1 MDFKFTP
8 EQEALKSEFDTF
20 FREEEKNAPEGWVGG
35 MEDRW
40 ESDDGWAYHLATAKK
55 MAERGWLS
63 LAWPKEYDGREL
75 GIIEQALF
83 SESASYHRVPGID
96 FMGSQILAPAL
107 LALGTEE
114 QKREWLPKI
123 ANAESQWCQGWSEPN
138 AGSDLAALT
147 TRAVE
152 DGDEFVIN
160 GQKIWTTAAHRADHI
175 FILARTDPEIPRH
188 KGLTFFLSEMDR
200 PGITVRPLHYM
211 NGAHVYNEVFLDD
224 LRVPKKN
231 IVGQLNQGWYATM
244 AGANFERSGCAV
256 LAEGRRDL
264 EDLVQFCKET
274 LVRGKLLANDPTVRR
289 KLSDRAIELE
299 AARQWSYYCAF
310 KQSQNPMT
318 IAEPSAAKYYSTELI
333 VRLANTAIEVMGL
346 YGTLKRGSRWAPLHG
361 KFESMCQLYLGVTI
375 AAGSTEI
382 QKNLI
387 AWLELQLPRS

>member
-1 MDFKFTP
+1 MDFRFSS
-8 EQEALKSEFDTF
+8 EQEALRNEFEAF
-20 FREEEKNAPEGWVGG
+20 FREEERNAPEGWVGG

-40 ESDDGWAYHLATAKK
+40 ETDEAWDYHLSTAKK
-55 MAERGWLS
+55 LAERGWLS
-63 LAWPKEYDGREL
+63 LPWPREYGGKEL
-75 GIIEQALF
+75 GIVEQAIF
-83 SESASYHRVPGID
+83 SECSSYHRVPGID

-114 QKREWLPKI
+114 QKREWLPRI
-123 ANAESQWCQGWSEPN
+123 ASGKTQWCQGWSEPN

-152 DGDEFVIN
+152 DGEEFVVN

-175 FILARTDPEIPRH
+175 FILARTDPNASRH
-188 KGLTFFLSEMDR
+188 KGLTLLLSEMNR

-211 NGAHVYNEVFLDD
+211 NRAHVYNEIFFDD

-231 IVGQLNQGWYATM
+231 IVGQVNQGWYATM
-244 AGANFERSGCAV
+244 ASANFERSGCAV

-264 EDLVQFCKET
+264 EELVQFCKET
-274 LVRGKLLANDPTVRR
+274 MVRGKLLADHPMVRR
-289 KLSDRAIELE
+289 KLSERAIELE
-299 AARQWSYYCAF
+299 AARQWSYYCAW
-310 KQSQNPMT
+310 KQSKNPLT
-318 IAEPSAAKYYSTELI
+318 IAEPSAAKYYSAELM

-346 YGTLKRGSRWAPLHG
+346 YGTLRRGSKWVPLQG

-387 AWLELQLPRS
+387 AWMELGLPRK